1 MSKCDHAYI
10 YNNIRMSTV
19 DDDGYCNMCGEYIP
33 ESERFPKRLIRYSP
47 HIWFD
52 PSNPKSRYIV
62 PPSIT
67 GGTSEER

>member
-19 DDDGYCNMCGEYIP
+19 DEDGHCNMCGEYIP
-33 ESERFPKRLIRYSP
+33 E
-47 HIWFD
+47 
-52 PSNPKSRYIV
+52 SRYIV